1 MTTKRLYRS
10 NHDRMV
16 AGVCAGI
23 AEYFSLD
30 PTIVRLVFAVL
41 ILVGVGSPV
50 LAYIVLWFIMPEAPT
65 TFQPPAEREPFTDQ
79 PVG

>member
-1 MTTKRLYRS
+1 MNTKRLYRS
-10 NHDRMV
+10 TNDRMF
-16 AGVCAGI
+16 AGVCGGI

-30 PTIVRLVFAVL
+30 PTVVRLVFAVL

-65 TFQPPAEREPFTDQ
+65 TFQPPSVNHSPTS
-79 PVG
+79 PSVS

>member
-16 AGVCAGI
+16 AGVCGGI

-30 PTIVRLVFAVL
+30 PTVVRLIFAVL

-50 LAYIVLWFIMPEAPT
+50 LAYLVLWFIMPEAPT
-65 TFQPPAEREPFTDQ
+65 TFQPPAERESVHDQ

>member
-10 NHDRMV
+10 THDRML

-30 PTIVRLVFAVL
+30 PTVVRLIFAVL

-65 TFQPPAEREPFTDQ
+65 TVQPPVAPPSTTDQ